1 MKQLGCHRRQVLGAL
16 ALAPLGGA
24 ATAAESGEPFPDR
37 VTLIVAGPAGGSL
50 DQVARTLASGLQ
62 QHLPAGT
69 RLSRE
74 AVGGVDGVTGANQFA
89 TQTGMDGGSAML
101 LPGAATLAWL
111 AGDSRVHFDP
121 SRWLPILARSSPAV
135 VLGRSGAAPIK
146 PGQAIRVASGGPISP
161 ALAAMLAVDL
171 LGADVVPVYGLGE
184 PAAAAAALQTGA
196 VDVALVRGMMQLAG
210 LIARYPAVRPQ
221 FSFGM
226 RDAAGELHRDA
237 EVPEVPTLV
246 EYSTALGRP
255 VPSGP
260 RFEAWCCA
268 ASAAR
273 LQYAL
278 VLPSLTPSSE
288 VALWREAG
296 AQALT
301 PDLATSTDMFYA
313 SAASLLLRSLS
324 PGGAALL
331 DLREWLADRLGWQPG

>member
-1 MKQLGCHRRQVLGAL
+1 VLGGL
-16 ALAPLGGA
+16 ALAPFA
-24 ATAAESGEPFPDR
+24 ASAGAAESGERFPDR
-37 VTLIVAGPAGGSL
+37 VTLLVAGPAGGTL
-50 DQVARTLASGLQ
+50 DQVARTLGNGLQ

-69 RLSRE
+69 QLSRT

-89 TQTGMDGGSAML
+89 TQTGPDGSTAML

-111 AGDSRVHFDP
+111 AGDNRVHFDP

-135 VLGRSGAAPIK
+135 VLGREGAPPI
-146 PGQAIRVASGGPISP
+146 GAGRQIRVASGGPVSP

-184 PAAAAAALQTGA
+184 PAAAAAALQAGA
-196 VDVALVRGMMQLAG
+196 VDVALVRGMMQLASLTG
-210 LIARYPAVRPQ
+210 RFPAVRPR

-226 RDAAGELHRDA
+226 RDAGGTLRRDL

-246 EYSTALGRP
+246 EYSAALGRTLP
-255 VPSGP
+255 GGP

-268 ASAAR
+268 AGAAR

-278 VLPSLTPSSE
+278 VLPSLTPPSA
-288 VALWREAG
+288 VALWRQAG
-296 AQALT
+296 SQALA
-301 PDLATSTDMFYA
+301 PDLASSMDMFYA

-331 DLREWLADRLGWQPG
+331 DLRAWLAERLGWQPG